1 MQYAEIVS
9 EELQDLAQRIAD
21 NIARNGQA
29 ASGKTQQ
36 SLHVEE
42 ETDSV
47 TLYGRK
53 AFGTLERGVPPLG
66 DRIQTRTFAHILHR
80 WSMDKGIAF
89 SDDKERWS
97 FAYAL
102 AKKIKSKGSQLY
114 RDKGRTDVYSNEIP
128 TTIQRIRQRI
138 SAAFRMMVESIT
150 LNKNEDNND

>member
-1 MQYAEIVS
+1 MQHADIVR

-42 ETDSV
+42 DNESV

-53 AFGTLERGVPPLG
+53 AFGTMEQGRAPGRVP
-66 DRIQTRTFAHILHR
+66 RNFQQILYL
-80 WSMDKGIAF
+80 WSINKGIAF
-89 SDDKERWS
+89 DDERERSS
-97 FAYAL
+97 FAYLL
-102 AKKIKSKGSQLY
+102 ARKIQSEGTKLFREG
-114 RDKGRTDVYSNEIP
+114 GRTDVYSNEIP
-128 TTIQRIRQRI
+128 TTIERIRKRI
-138 SAAFRMMVESIT
+138 SRAFKIFVESIT